1 MLKKMVSL
9 ALAAAM
15 ASTMLLSVGAAE
27 IMPLAGSECPYCG
40 YEGYGY
46 QYRYGNWNLVDPVR
60 CGHGAGSLIQDSVEV
75 RVQER
80 RMGCVNHSCNFTAE
94 NWKVIKTEKR
104 VYCNYLNKYYYL

>member
-27 IMPLAGSECPYCG
+27 IMPLAGSECPNCG

-60 CGHGAGSLIQDSVEV
+60 AWSRELDPGFGGSASSGAANGV
-75 RVQER
+75 RQPFVQFYSRELESYQN
-80 RMGCVNHSCNFTAE
+80 GEAG
-94 NWKVIKTEKR
+94 
-104 VYCNYLNKYYYL
+104 LL